1 MAAVLFVEL
10 PSANTEAAAGNR
22 GGFFYM
28 RSALMALKPA
38 TQGARF
44 ACSVPAHAAAK
55 TRTRRAPRWR
65 RYSRSAS
72 IPAFATS
79 AVPHRL
85 AE

>member
-22 GGFFYM
+22 GGFFY
-28 RSALMALKPA
+28 APLL
-38 TQGARF
+38 GG
-44 ACSVPAHAAAK
+44 AAK
-55 TRTRRAPRWR
+55 TRTPLAPRWR